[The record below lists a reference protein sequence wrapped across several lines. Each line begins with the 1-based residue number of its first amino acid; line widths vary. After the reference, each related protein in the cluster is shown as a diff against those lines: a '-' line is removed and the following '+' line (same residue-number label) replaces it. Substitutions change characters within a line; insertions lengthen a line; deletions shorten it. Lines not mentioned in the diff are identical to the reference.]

1 MKLLKLILLYLF
13 LITQTQADTI
23 YELIKIPNLEIYN
36 LKTENKLRYFN
47 AKQAFTIGVDNNIN
61 CFKSSKQDLDKKYK
75 IIEKNLNRYSQNFL
89 KKINLKYIVM
99 CEDLSISGINTAGIP
114 DNVMKTLIVDIKFN
128 DKYFERVLHHEVFH
142 IINDSFKDIFNQK
155 IWSSFNPKEFNYAEC
170 STCTKK
176 IGLETYSKTAG
187 FITEYSRSTASE
199 DMAEVFS
206 HLMYGNLPATVD
218 PILQKK
224 IEFIKK
230 GLLKID
236 ESFISVKV
244 NNDFEASIGDEV
256 NISILSSKCQIFD
269 FENGLNLN
277 TNKEK

>member
-1 MKLLKLILLYLF
+1 MKLFKFILLCLF
-13 LITQTQADTI
+13 LISPVQADTI
-23 YELIKIPNLEIYN
+23 YELIKIPHLEIYN
-36 LKTENKLRYFN
+36 IKTENKLRYLN

-99 CEDLSISGINTAGIP
+99 CEDLSISGIKTAGIP
-114 DNVMKTLIVDIKFN
+114 DNIMKTLIVDIKFN

-142 IINDSFKDIFNQK
+142 IIYDSYKNIFDEK
-155 IWSSFNPKEFNYAEC
+155 IWSRFNPKEFKYAKC
-170 STCTKK
+170 STCTEK
-176 IGLETYSKTAG
+176 IGLDTYSKPDG

-206 HLMYGNLPATVD
+206 HLMYGNLPEMVD
-218 PILQKK
+218 PILKKK

-236 ESFISVKV
+236 ENFI
-244 NNDFEASIGDEV
+244 
-256 NISILSSKCQIFD
+256 L
-269 FENGLNLN
+269 
-277 TNKEK
+277 